1 MGLENFIPTIWSS
14 KLFVRLQK
22 ALVFASLVDRQYEGE
37 IRNVG
42 DSVKINEI
50 GKISVNDYTK
60 YEAITWQKLD
70 SAQKILTIDQ
80 AKSFSF
86 TIDDIDTAQMNPKVM
101 NAAMTE
107 AAYEI
112 ADVADQYIAS
122 FYKDA
127 GITNTTNMGS
137 VTTAVTVTSG
147 SVIKVLSF
155 ASRYMSENNVPQ
167 ANRFIVVPPWFHQ
180 KLLLA
185 EIGGISAT
193 AVPKV
198 FDDGAMTSGYI
209 GDALGFRVIVSN
221 NVAEAATGVSAIMA
235 FNNTAIAYA
244 GQISKIEAVKRESY
258 FDQGVKGLYLYGA
271 KVVRPEA
278 LCTLYL
284 EEGSE

>member
-22 ALVFASLVDRQYEGE
+22 ALVFPSHDRQYEGE

-70 SAQKILTIDQ
+70 GAQKILTIDQ

-86 TIDDIDTAQMNPKVM
+86 TIDDIDTAQMNPKIM

-112 ADVADQYIAS
+112 ADVVDQYIAS

-137 VTTAVTVTSG
+137 VTSAVTVASG

-155 ASRYMSENNVPQ
+155 R
-167 ANRFIVVPPWFHQ
+167 H
-180 KLLLA
+180 
-185 EIGGISAT
+185 
-193 AVPKV
+193 
-198 FDDGAMTSGYI
+198 
-209 GDALGFRVIVSN
+209 
-221 NVAEAATGVSAIMA
+221 
-235 FNNTAIAYA
+235 
-244 GQISKIEAVKRESY
+244 
-258 FDQGVKGLYLYGA
+258 YLTIIL
-271 KVVRPEA
+271 PF
-278 LCTLYL
+278 
-284 EEGSE
+284 

>member
-1 MGLENFIPTIWSS
+1 MS
-14 KLFVRLQK
+14 
-22 ALVFASLVDRQYEGE
+22 
-37 IRNVG
+37 
-42 DSVKINEI
+42 
-50 GKISVNDYTK
+50 
-60 YEAITWQKLD
+60 
-70 SAQKILTIDQ
+70 
-80 AKSFSF
+80 
-86 TIDDIDTAQMNPKVM
+86 
-101 NAAMTE
+101 E

-112 ADVADQYIAS
+112 ADVVDQYIAS

-127 GITNTTNMGS
+127 GITNTANMGS
-137 VTTAVTVTSG
+137 VTSAVSVSSG
-147 SVIKVLSF
+147 NVIKVLSF

-185 EIGGISAT
+185 EIGGVSAT

-271 KVVRPEA
+271 KVIRPEA

-284 EEGSE
+284 SEGSD

>member
-50 GKISVNDYTK
+50 GKITVNDYTK

-70 SAQKILTIDQ
+70 GAQKILTIDQ

-101 NAAMTE
+101 NAAMSE

-112 ADVADQYIAS
+112 ADVVDQRIAS

-185 EIGGISAT
+185 EIGGISAN

-198 FDDGAMTSGYI
+198 FDGGAMTSGYI

-244 GQISKIEAVKRESY
+244 GQISKIEAVRRENY

-284 EEGSE
+284 KEGSE